1 MDSRLRYV
9 IVLRNCLFSK
19 WDVQIEF
26 DLCTYEL
33 WNKWLVETMNKR
45 LSLNEVQNHFGKSTF
60 SYDSSETKIRMNHM
74 PSDVLAELRALPG
87 NNVGSKELF

>member
-1 MDSRLRYV
+1 
-9 IVLRNCLFSK
+9 
-19 WDVQIEF
+19 
-26 DLCTYEL
+26 
-33 WNKWLVETMNKR
+33 MNKR
-45 LSLNEVQNHFGKSTF
+45 LSLNEVENHFGKSTF